1 MDENKL
7 GKYQLFSANVN
18 FALGTLFLLQYKG
31 VFSAPEIFSQN
42 LYCALTAAAYVCAAL
57 DLIRY
62 MRGGKQNEKNK

>member
-18 FALGTLFLLQYKG
+18 FAFGTLFLLQYRG
-31 VFSAPEIFSQN
+31 VLSTPDVFPPS
-42 LYCALTAAAYVCAAL
+42 LYRALTAAAYVCAL
-57 DLIRY
+57 FDLIRY